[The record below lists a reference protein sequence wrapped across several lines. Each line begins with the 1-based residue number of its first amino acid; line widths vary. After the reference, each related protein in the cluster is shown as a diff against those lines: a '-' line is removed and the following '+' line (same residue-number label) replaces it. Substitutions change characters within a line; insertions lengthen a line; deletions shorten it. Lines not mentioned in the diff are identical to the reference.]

1 MNFDC
6 IFSSCNYK
14 ANDIREE
21 EFVEHLRENHSTEIQ
36 EIAKKEEMPINMI
49 EMITIS
55 NSKVFINS

>member
-1 MNFDC
+1 MNFNC

-14 ANDIREE
+14 ANDIKEE
-21 EFVEHLRENHSTEIQ
+21 KFVEHLRKNHSKEIQ
-36 EIAKKEEMPINMI
+36 EIAKKEKMPINMI